1 MNRKEEVC
9 MMRTL
14 GNWVVVIL
22 LVLPLSGCSMGWE
35 VQSKAKISD
44 DQLFPAVSEMIEQQ
58 KDVVW
63 PYLQEDLQRSL
74 ASRQV
79 NAGEIVTNTLEEE
92 QGRQY
97 LEFCYTVGRDAD
109 IEEVVAF
116 AHGLLNE
123 QEQQELDEKLE
134 AARTLMLDKAEV
146 LSRGLAPSQRAAF
159 WKDMQKLVTRTL
171 VLFTA
176 GVVYACIPTVVFWG
190 KISAATAIA
199 VATGV
204 VASTV
209 MSIWRYYQFGG
220 SIDESFG
227 EWLTSVTTEPE
238 LSYAL
243 AASVIAVGNTLKRG
257 AVVTGIII
265 CVFALYNVV
274 DMVKP
279 MLAKY
284 NFGV

>member
-1 MNRKEEVC
+1 MVRIV
-9 MMRTL
+9 

-44 DQLFPAVSEMIEQQ
+44 DQLFPAVTEMIEQQ

-63 PYLQEDLQRSL
+63 PYLEEDLQRGLSSQGVSS
-74 ASRQV
+74 A
-79 NAGEIVTNTLEEE
+79 EIVANTLAEE
-92 QGRQY
+92 QGRRY
-97 LEFCYTVGRDAD
+97 LEFCYTVGSDAD

-116 AHGLLNE
+116 AHGLLDE
-123 QEQQELDEKLE
+123 QKQQELDEKLE
-134 AARTLMLDKAEV
+134 SARTLMLNKAEV

-176 GVVYACIPTVVFWG
+176 GVVYACIPSVMFWG
-190 KISAATAIA
+190 KVSAATAIA

-220 SIDESFG
+220 IMDESFC

-284 NFGV
+284 NFGI

>member
-1 MNRKEEVC
+1 MVRIV
-9 MMRTL
+9 

-44 DQLFPAVSEMIEQQ
+44 DRLFPAVTEMIEQQ

-63 PYLQEDLQRSL
+63 PYLEEDLHRGLSSQGVSS
-74 ASRQV
+74 A
-79 NAGEIVTNTLEEE
+79 EIVANTLAEE
-92 QGRQY
+92 QGRRY
-97 LEFCYTVGRDAD
+97 LEFCYTVGSDAD

-116 AHGLLNE
+116 AHGLLDE
-123 QEQQELDEKLE
+123 QKQQELDEKLE
-134 AARTLMLDKAEV
+134 SARTLMLNKAEV

-176 GVVYACIPTVVFWG
+176 GVVYACIPSVMFWG

-284 NFGV
+284 NFGI